1 MTLQRELEIIELI
14 QKEVKPALGCTE
26 PIAVSLA
33 VARSCEALRQI
44 GVEVS
49 HLIVEVSA
57 NILKNGMGVGIP
69 GTGMIGL
76 HIASALAVTCGKSCY
91 GLEVLKDLSL
101 AAISAAKEM
110 VDARK
115 VKVVLADTPMK
126 LYIKAWAYGVDAAGA
141 EHSAAT
147 EIKNNHDSI
156 VSVVRDGEEILAPQH
171 IEPMNCAGSACTSA
185 AGSSAAALAGGG
197 AVASGAGALRAAGA
211 AGVAASGASGVPGDS
226 GDSGAGVAGGGAVD
240 AGAMGT
246 SLGVSASGGAGG
258 AEKTT
263 LDYKLSVKEILQ
275 FAQEASFENIKFI
288 LDSVKLNKAL
298 AEEGLRDDYGLR
310 VGKTI
315 LAREHS
321 DVFGSS
327 VMTYA
332 MAATAAASDAR
343 MAGCTLP
350 AMSNSGSGNQGITVT
365 MPVIAVAE
373 KMGVG
378 EEKLARALVLS
389 HLVAIHIKGYLGKLS
404 ALCGCVI
411 ASTGSS
417 CGIVYLHGGGYEQV
431 CSAIKNMIGNITGMV
446 CDGAKVGCAL
456 KVASGVSSSVQA
468 AVLAMD
474 NICISSNDGI
484 IEDCIEKTICNLGRI
499 GAEGMQTTDRMILDI
514 MVCK

>member
-49 HLIVEVSA
+49 HLTVEVSA

-91 GLEVLKDLSL
+91 GLEVLKDLSP

-185 AGSSAAALAGGG
+185 AGSSAAAGLAGGG
-197 AVASGAGALRAAGA
+197 AVASGAGAGG
-211 AGVAASGASGVPGDS
+211 AGVSV
-226 GDSGAGVAGGGAVD
+226 DSGAGVA
-240 AGAMGT
+240 T
-246 SLGVSASGGAGG
+246 GG

-378 EEKLARALVLS
+378 EEQLARALVLS

-417 CGIVYLHGGGYEQV
+417 CGIVYLYGGGYEQV